1 MPRFYAGV
9 DLSARTAWFCILDRS
24 GNKQI
29 SRKVD
34 NEPRQIYQLLEP
46 FQPGLAAV
54 VESTFNCY
62 WILDLLQDM
71 EVEVKMAHPLYLK
84 AIAYAKV
91 KTDRVDAHTL
101 AQLLRLGYVPEAFI
115 YPRELRP
122 TRGLLRRRNRLVNL
136 RAGFYRELKLQL
148 MTHNITRFGRNA
160 IKEIDGRNLRVLL
173 PTLHDRRA
181 GLALVHLIDA
191 FDREIQALDREIQN
205 TVRRHKPIVLL
216 KTIPGIGKTL
226 GPTIYYEIGQIR
238 RFPSDKAFSS
248 YCRLAPTIAQ
258 SGTVTRK
265 GKNRKQGNRYLKWAF
280 SEAAQMAIQRH
291 PSVRE
296 YYLAVLKKKKKRIVA
311 KSILA
316 HKLAVAAF
324 HVLTMEKPYRPNL
337 LTL

>member
-1 MPRFYAGV
+1 MSRFYAGV
-9 DLSARTAWFCILDRS
+9 DLSARSAWFCILDAQ
-24 GNKQI
+24 GNKQV

-34 NEPRQIYQLLEP
+34 NDPRLIYQLLEP

-62 WILDLLQDM
+62 WLLDLLQDLGAD
-71 EVEVKMAHPLYLK
+71 VKMAHPLYLK

-101 AQLLRLGYVPEAFI
+101 AQLLRLGYIPEGFI

-122 TRGLLRRRNRLVNL
+122 TRTLLRRRNRLVNM
-136 RAGFYRELKLQL
+136 RAGFYRDLKMQL
-148 MTHNITRFGRNA
+148 MSHNITTFDRNA
-160 IKEIDGRNLRVLL
+160 IKKIDGRNLRTLL
-173 PTLHDRRA
+173 PQLHDRRA
-181 GLALVHLIDA
+181 GLAMVHLIDA
-191 FDREIQALDREIQN
+191 FDKEVHALEQEIRSAVFRL
-205 TVRRHKPIVLL
+205 KPIVLL
-216 KTIPGIGKTL
+216 KTIPGVGKTL
-226 GPTIYYEIGQIR
+226 APTIYYEVGSIH
-238 RFPSDKAFSS
+238 RFASHKTFSS

-291 PSVRE
+291 PIVRE
-296 YYLAVLKKKKKRIVA
+296 YFLEILKKKKKRIVA

-324 HVLTMEKPYRPNL
+324 HVLTKEQPYRHNL
-337 LTL
+337 LTT